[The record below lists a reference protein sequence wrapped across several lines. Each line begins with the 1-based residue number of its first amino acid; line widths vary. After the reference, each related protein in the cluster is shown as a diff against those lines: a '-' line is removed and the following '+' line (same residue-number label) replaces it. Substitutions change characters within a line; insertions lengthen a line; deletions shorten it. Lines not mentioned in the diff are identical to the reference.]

1 MIDFVCWVLLVA
13 LLVMFL
19 RTLAI
24 KWGILEYLQVNA
36 PNEFLHK
43 LFTCSFCQSFWI
55 GMAISVLLAIFVHW
69 YLIFVPFFS
78 SVIKW

>member
-13 LLVMFL
+13 LLVNFL

-36 PNEFLHK
+36 PNEFFHK
-43 LFTCSFCQSFWI
+43 LFSCDFCQSFWLSLFI
-55 GMAISVLLAIFVHW
+55 CIFLAIFVKW
-69 YLIFVPFFS
+69 YLIFVPFFACN
-78 SVIKW
+78 IRW

>member
-19 RTLAI
+19 RTLAE
-24 KWGILEYLQVNA
+24 KWGILEFLQVNA

-43 LFTCSFCQSFWI
+43 LFTCSVWESFWL
-55 GMAISVLLAIFVHW
+55 GKPISVLLAIFVHW

-78 SVIKW
+78 CNIRW

>member
-13 LLVMFL
+13 LFVNFL
-19 RTLAI
+19 RILAE
-24 KWGILEYLQVNA
+24 KWGILEFLQVNA

-43 LFTCSFCQSFWI
+43 LFTCSFCQAFHLALLI
-55 GMAISVLLAIFVHW
+55 CIFLAIFVHW